1 MSRFEP
7 KNSYTPLTAS
17 PLPWPDIEAFY
28 VSLTETAFDQQPIVD
43 LIRHIRLAYAEG
55 RIHATTSMHTLV
67 VSVNNPIELN
77 RENLRV
83 DYHFGSR
90 EWAFGYFSKPF
101 KPAEFVRRYPKPL
114 GIEKFDSFV
123 TMIGW

>member
-1 MSRFEP
+1 MSRFDS
-7 KNSYTPLTAS
+7 KSSYNPLTAS
-17 PLPWPDIEAFY
+17 PKPWAEIEGFY
-28 VSLTETAFDQQPIVD
+28 ASLTQTAFDQQSMVE
-43 LIRHIRLAYAEG
+43 LVRHIRSAYAEG
-55 RIHATTSMHTLV
+55 RFHALTSMHTLV

-83 DYHFGSR
+83 DYHFDSR

-101 KPAEFVRRYPKPL
+101 KPAEFFRRYHKPL